1 MSEQEL
7 LTRADSSFSA
17 RLREATA
24 EVHDAAERSAFM
36 TALMNGGVPLSGYVQ
51 LIAQYLPIY
60 RALESAAEAMR
71 DDPVAGPFALRELD
85 RRFALEADL
94 VTLAGPDW
102 SRHVEV
108 APATQAYV
116 ARIEEVCSD
125 WAGGFV
131 AHHYVRY
138 LGDLSG
144 GQIVRRILRR
154 IYDLDDDR
162 GLSFYV
168 FDQIDNS
175 VAVKK
180 RYRTL
185 LDDSPWSPE
194 EQDRIAAEATLAFDL
209 NVGVFAALAPT
220 TSTTVP

>member
-1 MSEQEL
+1 MNQQEV
-7 LTRADSSFSA
+7 LTLSDSSFSG

-24 EVHDAAERSAFM
+24 QVHDAAERSAFM
-36 TALMNGGVPLSGYVQ
+36 TGLMSGGVPLSGYVQ
-51 LIAQYLPIY
+51 LIGQYLPIY
-60 RALESAAEAMR
+60 RALETAGEAMR
-71 DDPVAGPFALRELD
+71 DDPIAGPFALRELE
-85 RRFALEADL
+85 RRSALEADL
-94 VTLAGPDW
+94 VSLAGPDW
-102 SRHVEV
+102 SQHVV
-108 APATQAYV
+108 ATPATQAYV
-116 ARIEEVCSD
+116 ERIEEVCTD

-154 IYDLDDDR
+154 VYDFDDDH

-180 RYRTL
+180 RYRQL
-185 LDDSPWSPE
+185 LDESPWDID
-194 EQDRIAAEATLAFDL
+194 EQERIAAEATLAFDL
-209 NVGVFAALAPT
+209 NVGVFASLEPFGT
-220 TSTTVP
+220 PSS